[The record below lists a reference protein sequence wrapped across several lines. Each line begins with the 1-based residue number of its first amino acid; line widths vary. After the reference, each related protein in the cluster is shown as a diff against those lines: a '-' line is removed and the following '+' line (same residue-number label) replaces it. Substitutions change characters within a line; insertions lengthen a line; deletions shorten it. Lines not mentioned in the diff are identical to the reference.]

1 MKWES
6 DPGLSPQ
13 GQGYCPK
20 WCEWNDIEG
29 LQERPGGICSS
40 KFWQNVLRLVFTVD
54 VVGSSDLIE
63 MSFCSGHWKTYQ
75 SGQSQCLGYYDDQP
89 QFQQRLVTTSAH
101 GGILEWDHLKA
112 FVMP

>member
-1 MKWES
+1 MKWDS

-40 KFWQNVLRLVFTVD
+40 KFWQNVLRLVFTAD
-54 VVGSSDLIE
+54 LVGQSDLLE
-63 MSFCSGHWKTYQ
+63 MPFSTGKFPAAT
-75 SGQSQCLGYYDDQP
+75 
-89 QFQQRLVTTSAH
+89 
-101 GGILEWDHLKA
+101 
-112 FVMP
+112 

>member
-1 MKWES
+1 MKWDS

-40 KFWQNVLRLVFTVD
+40 KFWQDVLRLVFKAGLVA
-54 VVGSSDLIE
+54 GSVLSCRNF
-63 MSFCSGHWKTYQ
+63 FCRGRELYR
-75 SGQSQCLGYYDDQP
+75 GVMPGV
-89 QFQQRLVTTSAH
+89 QRLDSN
-101 GGILEWDHLKA
+101 L
-112 FVMP
+112 

>member
-1 MKWES
+1 MKWDS

-40 KFWQNVLRLVFTVD
+40 KFWQDVLRLVFKA
-54 VVGSSDLIE
+54 G
-63 MSFCSGHWKTYQ
+63 
-75 SGQSQCLGYYDDQP
+75 
-89 QFQQRLVTTSAH
+89 LVA
-101 GGILEWDHLKA
+101 
-112 FVMP
+112 

>member
-1 MKWES
+1 MKWDS

-40 KFWQNVLRLVFTVD
+40 KFWQDVLRLVF
-54 VVGSSDLIE
+54 
-63 MSFCSGHWKTYQ
+63 KT
-75 SGQSQCLGYYDDQP
+75 G
-89 QFQQRLVTTSAH
+89 LVA
-101 GGILEWDHLKA
+101 
-112 FVMP
+112 

>member
-1 MKWES
+1 MKWDS

-40 KFWQNVLRLVFTVD
+40 KFWQDVLRLVFKAGLVAYCHR
-54 VVGSSDLIE
+54 L
-63 MSFCSGHWKTYQ
+63 
-75 SGQSQCLGYYDDQP
+75 
-89 QFQQRLVTTSAH
+89 RLVVR
-101 GGILEWDHLKA
+101 L
-112 FVMP
+112 